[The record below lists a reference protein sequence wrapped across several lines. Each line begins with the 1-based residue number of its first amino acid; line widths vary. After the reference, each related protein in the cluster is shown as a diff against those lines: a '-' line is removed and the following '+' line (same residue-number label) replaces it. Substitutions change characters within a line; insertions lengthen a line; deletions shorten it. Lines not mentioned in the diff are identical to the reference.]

1 MRQRAAMRRMSDLE
15 AVKLVYAQD
24 LLLGH
29 GDHEGFQAAI
39 EVVSLRR
46 PDMAPQDRYLYVNQL
61 LEIRA

>member
-1 MRQRAAMRRMSDLE
+1 MSDLE
-15 AVKLVYAQD
+15 AVKLVYTQD
-24 LLLGH
+24 MVLGH

-46 PDMAPQDRYLYVNQL
+46 PDMAPQDRYVYVNQL